1 MGDQD
6 GLYRSKVRVSRE
18 GGSVRTARLPAR
30 EEPITFGVHSEI
42 AEHYDVDTE
51 DEPAHAATLDYL
63 VASAAG

>member
-1 MGDQD
+1 MEDSD
-6 GLYRSKVRVSRE
+6 GLYRSKVQVHRE
-18 GGSVRTARLPAR
+18 GGSIRTAALPAR

-42 AEHYDVDTE
+42 ADHYDVDTE